1 MKLFPRGATLAL
13 LVGSAAFLFL
23 SRSFGG
29 EDLVLS
35 VDIPSEETLVISGD
49 KGAESFLSFPVSITA
64 EETARLIEEGLTNPL
79 YDVKGQ
85 KLDDSYGESAADIL
99 VEKTGP
105 VKVTLENDRADFSLP
120 FRFESMVSWKGQI
133 LGLPAST
140 RKEVLGS
147 GSLLLTL
154 APKVDENWIIRP
166 GATLAIE
173 WERKPSLDI
182 LGQSVGLAKVLTS
195 ILEDRADELLLELE
209 EEINSS
215 AHLRDEALKGWQ
227 DLHTPVPVHRSPDL
241 WLSIKPESV
250 FLSSF
255 TAKNN
260 VFSATLA
267 LKAYLKISGD
277 SSLTVQPAPLPPLL
291 SLPPDVEPGI
301 LLNLD
306 LLLPYKALGE
316 YLSGQP
322 MAPVAIPGGGEVNVK
337 NISFLG
343 SEGRLVVSA
352 DIAGESSLG
361 GTVSGQVYLSGT
373 PVLSREDQV
382 LRMEKV
388 DFDES
393 STEGLLKAA
402 SWIARPFL
410 AREIEKKLVFPLAP
424 LRESLLES
432 LGSSLSANRISPELI
447 MDGSLS
453 ALTLEDFTVERDGV
467 RLRLSLGGRAAL
479 LYQEADKKKKP

>member
-1 MKLFPRGATLAL
+1 MKLFRTGATLVI
-13 LVGSAAFLFL
+13 LVGSAVFFLV
-23 SRSFGG
+23 SRSFGS
-29 EDLVLS
+29 EDIVLS
-35 VDIPSEETLVISGD
+35 VDIPSEETLVISED

-64 EETARLIEEGLTNPL
+64 EETARLIEDGLTNPL

-105 VKVTLENDRADFSLP
+105 VRVTLENDRADFSLP
-120 FRFESMVSWKGQI
+120 FRFASMVSWKGQI

-147 GSLLLTL
+147 GNLLLTL

-182 LGQSVGLAKVLTS
+182 LGQSVGLAKVLSS

-209 EEINSS
+209 EEINNS
-215 AHLRDEALKGWQ
+215 ARLRDAALKGWQ
-227 DLHTPVPVHRSPDL
+227 ELHAPVIIHRSPDL
-241 WLSIKPESV
+241 WLSVKPETVS
-250 FLSSF
+250 LSSF

-267 LKAYLKISGD
+267 LKAFLQVSSD
-277 SSLTVQPAPLPPLL
+277 SSLPVQPPPLPPLL

-306 LLLPYKALGE
+306 LLLSYKALEE

-322 MAPVAIPGGGEVNVK
+322 MPPVAIPGGGEVTVK

-343 SEGRLVVSA
+343 SEGKLVVSA
-352 DIAGESSLG
+352 DIAGTSSLG
-361 GTVSGQVYLSGT
+361 GTVSGQVFLSGT
-373 PVLSREDQV
+373 PVLSREDQI
-382 LRMEKV
+382 LRVEKV

-393 STEGLLKAA
+393 STEGLLRAA

-424 LRESLLES
+424 LRESLLDS
-432 LGSSLSANRISPELI
+432 LGSSLSANRISNELKL
-447 MDGSLS
+447 DGSLS
-453 ALTLEDFTVERDGV
+453 TLTLDSFAVGQKGV
-467 RLRLSLGGRAAL
+467 HLRLSLSGAAAL
-479 LYQEADKKKKP
+479 QYEKAEKKK